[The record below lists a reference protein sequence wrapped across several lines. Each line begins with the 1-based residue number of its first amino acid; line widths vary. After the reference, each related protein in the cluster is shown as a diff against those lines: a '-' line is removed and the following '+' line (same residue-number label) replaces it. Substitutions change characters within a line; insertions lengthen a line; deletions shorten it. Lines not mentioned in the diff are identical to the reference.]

1 MSDDRTPRDGL
12 GALLAAK
19 GLRSSGT
26 AETPPAAPA
35 AAAPRVWTV
44 ADAEKVVV
52 RLERKG
58 HGGKTVTC
66 LGGLA
71 GAPADALDALARS
84 LRTALGLGVRV
95 EDGEV
100 VVQGDQRDRLRAWL
114 TKQGARRVV
123 G

>member
-1 MSDDRTPRDGL
+1 MSGDKPAVGGL

-19 GLRSSGT
+19 GLQSSG
-26 AETPPAAPA
+26 APEPAAPGPA
-35 AAAPRVWTV
+35 ARAPAWTV
-44 ADAEKVVV
+44 AAPEKVVV
-52 RLERKG
+52 RMERKG

-66 LGGLA
+66 LTGLD
-71 GAPADALDALARS
+71 GAPADALDALARD
-84 LRTALGLGVRV
+84 LRKALGVGVRV

-114 TKQGARRVV
+114 GKNGARRVV

>member
-1 MSDDRTPRDGL
+1 MSDERTPRDGL

-19 GLRSSGT
+19 GLRSSGA
-26 AETPPAAPA
+26 AETPAPTPAS
-35 AAAPRVWTV
+35 APRGWTI
-44 ADAEKVVV
+44 ADPEKVVV

-84 LRTALGLGVRV
+84 LRTGLGVGVRV
-95 EDGEV
+95 EDGEL

-114 TKQGARRVV
+114 GKHGARRVV